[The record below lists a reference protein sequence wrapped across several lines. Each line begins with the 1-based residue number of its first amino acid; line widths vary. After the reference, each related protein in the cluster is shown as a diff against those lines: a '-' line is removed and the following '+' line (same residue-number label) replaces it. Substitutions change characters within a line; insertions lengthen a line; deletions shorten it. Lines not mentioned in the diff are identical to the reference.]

1 MATGNIVMYT
11 TFMASINTWLQIRD
25 RLTAQGVGRGRLCYQ
40 GHFSPELKDM
50 VSLSLQPILICNVPK

>member
-11 TFMASINTWLQIRD
+11 IFMASINTWLRIRD

-40 GHFSPELKDM
+40 GHFSLALKDT
-50 VSLSLQPILICNVPK
+50 VSLPLQPILTTNVSK